1 MQKEAGSLKTKKIHD
16 NLNPTTLNQ
25 SEKIGKEGAS
35 LKTKKNPSKQKPES
49 LNPKAIKW
57 KKKLQV

>member
-35 LKTKKNPSKQKPES
+35 LKKKKILQSK
-49 LNPKAIKW
+49 NPKA
-57 KKKLQV
+57 LTQRQ